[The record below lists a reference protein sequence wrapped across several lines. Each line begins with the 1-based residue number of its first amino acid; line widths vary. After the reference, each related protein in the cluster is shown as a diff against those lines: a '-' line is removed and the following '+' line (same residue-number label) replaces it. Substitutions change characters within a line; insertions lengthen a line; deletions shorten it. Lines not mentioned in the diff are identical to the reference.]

1 MNLAWI
7 SLIALAV
14 AITLSMFTQ
23 VNVGVVSLALAW
35 LVGVYLGGFPLNT
48 VIGTFPIQ
56 LFLTLAGVT
65 LLFGMAAAN
74 GTLGRV
80 AARAVHICR
89 AMPASSR

>member
-1 MNLAWI
+1 MSLAWI
-7 SLIALAV
+7 SLLALAI

-35 LVGVYLGGFPLNT
+35 LVGVYLGGIPLNT

-65 LLFGMAAAN
+65 LLFGMAAPC
-74 GTLGRV
+74 TS
-80 AARAVHICR
+80 AAATRG
-89 AMPASSR
+89 SSR